1 MYLHEVGAVMV
12 VILIIAVLLN
22 WWDTRR
28 RQVFYLD
35 ASDEIAA
42 CTWGELG
49 RKDAPIFMVLIDES
63 VDHRIET
70 YQVGVRSANRVQ
82 WLGWQVFGYAGVD
95 QLCIED
101 SLGVLGRNY
110 RPIDVLRKARLKVS
124 PVIGAR

>member
-1 MYLHEVGAVMV
+1 MSSYV
-12 VILIIAVLLN
+12 VIAIAVVVFLLVALG

-35 ASDEIAA
+35 DSGKIAT

-49 RKDAPIFMVLIDES
+49 RKDASIFMVLIDES

-110 RPIDVLRKARLKVS
+110 RPIDVLKKARLKAS